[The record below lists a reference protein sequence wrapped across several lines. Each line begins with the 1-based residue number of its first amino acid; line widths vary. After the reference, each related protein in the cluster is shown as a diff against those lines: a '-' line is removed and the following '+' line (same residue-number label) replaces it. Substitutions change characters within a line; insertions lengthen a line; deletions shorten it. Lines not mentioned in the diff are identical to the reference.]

1 MDYKKEIIEMIE
13 KITKP
18 ENISMLYGAVKTMVE
33 YEDQKEKKAGANR
46 MNDNIDYKEE
56 IKKLL
61 EKAKE
66 PYTFKR
72 VYKLLEYLYLQE
84 PIEETEAE

>member
-1 MDYKKEIIEMIE
+1 
-13 KITKP
+13 
-18 ENISMLYGAVKTMVE
+18 
-33 YEDQKEKKAGANR
+33 

-61 EKAKE
+61 EKANE

-84 PIEETEAE
+84 TTEEKEE

>member
-1 MDYKKEIIEMIE
+1 
-13 KITKP
+13 
-18 ENISMLYGAVKTMVE
+18 
-33 YEDQKEKKAGANR
+33 

-84 PIEETEAE
+84 TTEEKEEWITIRQRLSILCRIVTIVTDWKLFMRL

>member
-1 MDYKKEIIEMIE
+1 MD
-13 KITKP
+13 
-18 ENISMLYGAVKTMVE
+18 N
-33 YEDQKEKKAGANR
+33 
-46 MNDNIDYKEE
+46 NIDYKEE

-61 EKAKE
+61 EKARE

-84 PIEETEAE
+84 TTEEKEEWITIRQRLSILCRIVTIVTGWKLFMRL

>member
-1 MDYKKEIIEMIE
+1 MNYKKEIIEMIE
-13 KITKP
+13 KITKT
-18 ENISMLYGAVKTMVE
+18 ENISMLYGVVKTMVE
-33 YEDQKEKKAGANR
+33 YEDQKEKKAGKSR

-84 PIEETEAE
+84 TTEEKEE

>member
-1 MDYKKEIIEMIE
+1 
-13 KITKP
+13 
-18 ENISMLYGAVKTMVE
+18 
-33 YEDQKEKKAGANR
+33 

-84 PIEETEAE
+84 TTEEKEERITIRQRLSILCRIVTIVTG

>member
-1 MDYKKEIIEMIE
+1 
-13 KITKP
+13 
-18 ENISMLYGAVKTMVE
+18 
-33 YEDQKEKKAGANR
+33 

-84 PIEETEAE
+84 TTEEKEEWITVRQRLSILCRIVTIVTGWKLFMRL

>member
-1 MDYKKEIIEMIE
+1 
-13 KITKP
+13 
-18 ENISMLYGAVKTMVE
+18 
-33 YEDQKEKKAGANR
+33 

-61 EKAKE
+61 EKARE

-72 VYKLLEYLYLQE
+72 VYKLLEYLYIQE
-84 PIEETEAE
+84 ATEEKEEWITIRQRLSILCRIVTIAIGWKLFMHMWKDWSDNIIQLAN

>member
-1 MDYKKEIIEMIE
+1 
-13 KITKP
+13 
-18 ENISMLYGAVKTMVE
+18 
-33 YEDQKEKKAGANR
+33 

-66 PYTFKR
+66 PYTIKR
-72 VYKLLEYLYLQE
+72 EYKLLEYLFLQE
-84 PIEETEAE
+84 TR

>member
-1 MDYKKEIIEMIE
+1 
-13 KITKP
+13 
-18 ENISMLYGAVKTMVE
+18 
-33 YEDQKEKKAGANR
+33 

-72 VYKLLEYLYLQE
+72 VYKLLEYLYIQE
-84 PIEETEAE
+84 ATNEE

>member
-1 MDYKKEIIEMIE
+1 ME
-13 KITKP
+13 
-18 ENISMLYGAVKTMVE
+18 
-33 YEDQKEKKAGANR
+33 
-46 MNDNIDYKEE
+46 DNIDYKEE

-72 VYKLLEYLYLQE
+72 VYKLLVYLYIQE
-84 PIEETEAE
+84 ATNEE

>member
-1 MDYKKEIIEMIE
+1 
-13 KITKP
+13 
-18 ENISMLYGAVKTMVE
+18 
-33 YEDQKEKKAGANR
+33 

-84 PIEETEAE
+84 TTEEKEEWITIRQRLSILCRIVTIVTGWKLFMRL